1 MVNDLSQ
8 SLPDSLDEA
17 ARRFSEFLENN
28 GYPGNVHWVTSTD
41 VAVDRQGKYWIRNR
55 PTSGLLHAMKRYR
68 SGVQLGLG
76 VALRAVCANEKT
88 TFASILIPRDETDAE
103 YAMMGNRLKLS
114 CPTTRHV
121 TMVVNNSLRWLVLR
135 ARNRKR
141 TNLLEL

>member
-1 MVNDLSQ
+1 MKDVPQ
-8 SLPDSLDEA
+8 SLPDSLDDA

-28 GYPGNVHWVTSTD
+28 GYPGNIHWVTSTD

-55 PTSGLLHAMKRYR
+55 PTFGLRHAMNRYR

-76 VALRAVCANEKT
+76 VALHAVCANEKT

-103 YAMMGNRLKLS
+103 YAMMGNGLKLS
-114 CPTTRHV
+114 CPTTRHP

-135 ARNRKR
+135 ARHRKR